1 MEKFSK
7 NFKLSETFYQNFL
20 QKNKTDV
27 FKENIL
33 GNFVFYRTY
42 SRKKEDG
49 SYENW
54 AETCKR
60 VVEGVFTIQKIHC
73 QNLRLLWKEEKAQK
87 SAQKM
92 FQKMYTLKFLP
103 AGRGIWGM
111 GTDFFYERF
120 DSTLLNNCAFIS
132 TKDIAIRK
140 SFIFKW
146 IMNSLMLGV
155 GVGFDTLGENEI
167 IIKQPKFKNNEKFI
181 IEDSKEGWTDALE
194 HLLEGFFSG
203 TEVKEF
209 DFSLIRPAGTP
220 IKGFGGIAS
229 GADPLKEMLNAI
241 NSLLTEKINKKISSI
256 DILDICCFIA
266 RCVVAGN
273 VRRSALICLANPNDE
288 KLLKAKDY
296 NLEENEQAAN
306 WRWCVN
312 ISILVDE
319 KTNFKK
325 IAEQSNYFERGEP
338 GFVFLNNAKKFGRK
352 KDPENDDDANIV
364 GVNPCGEQ
372 FLENGELCNLVE
384 VFPSKHS
391 SKEEFLETLKYAFL
405 YAKSVT
411 LVPTLCPETNA
422 VMLKNRRVGVGLSG
436 LQDFFS
442 AVSKAEA
449 HRWFNEGY
457 KYLKSVD
464 NIYSDWLCVPRSKKL
479 TTVKPSGTLSLVAG
493 VSPGIHYPFAPY
505 YIRRVRV
512 SQNAFFLK
520 YFEEAGYTIEQDKY
534 DKNTKIICFP
544 IKSASDKSQK
554 DVSVWQQVANAAE
567 MQYWWSDNAVSIT
580 VFFKEKEKQGIE
592 QILEMFQDNIKGVSF
607 LPLDTNTYEQ
617 APYTAIT
624 KEEYE
629 EEIKKIKEIN
639 LDKIFTGKEEFEQ
652 KKEMYCTN
660 DSCSLI

>member
-1 MEKFSK
+1 MEK
-7 NFKLSETFYQNFL
+7 NFKKFNLSETFFQNFI
-20 QKNKTDV
+20 QNYNEEKE
-27 FKENIL
+27 ENIL
-33 GNFVFYRTY
+33 GKFIFYRTY
-42 SRKKEDG
+42 SRKKDDG
-49 SYENW
+49 SYETW
-54 AETCKR
+54 GETCKR

-146 IMNSLMLGV
+146 IMNLLMLGV

-181 IEDSKEGWTDALE
+181 IEDSREGWTDALE

-266 RCVVAGN
+266 RCVVSGN
-273 VRRSALICLANPNDE
+273 VRRSALICLAPANDD
-288 KLLKAKDY
+288 KILNAKNY

-352 KDPENDDDANIV
+352 KDPENDDDANVV

-384 VFPSKHS
+384 VFPSHHKDY
-391 SKEEFLETLKYAFL
+391 EEFKETLKYAFL
-405 YAKSVT
+405 YAKTVT
-411 LVPTLCPETNA
+411 LIPTLTPETNA

-464 NIYSDWLCVPRSKKL
+464 NIYSDWLCVPRSKKI
-479 TTVKPSGTLSLVAG
+479 TTVKPSGTVSIVAN
-493 VSPGIHYPFAPY
+493 VSPGIHYPYSQY

-512 SQNAFFLK
+512 SSNAFYLK
-520 YFEEAGYTIEQDKY
+520 YFEDAGYVIEQDKF

-544 IKSASDKSQK
+544 IKNNYEKSQQN
-554 DVSVWQQVANAAE
+554 VSMWQQVVNAAE
-567 MQYWWSDNAVSIT
+567 MQYWWSDNAVSVT
-580 VFFKEKEKQGIE
+580 VFFKENEKDDIAE
-592 QILEMFQDNIKGVSF
+592 VLETFQDNLKGISF
-607 LPLDTNTYEQ
+607 LPFDTVTYEQ
-617 APYTAIT
+617 APYTPIS
-624 KEEYE
+624 KQKYE
-629 EEIKKIKEIN
+629 EVTKNISPIN
-639 LDKIFTGKEEFEQ
+639 LEEIFSKKVDFEQ
-652 KKEMYCTN
+652 KKELFCSNET
-660 DSCSLI
+660 CSL